1 MLGEFGGCFMG
12 VSGAVSLGALL
23 IVAAWTL
30 GVSAT
35 ARLIIF
41 TAWGPHR
48 VTREWLVGRSRDS
61 HRKGACRA
69 VSAILVT
76 HFVSLSHGFLHRNRC
91 GSAIHLLLR
100 SSRHRRWVGVGW
112 VQPQAA
118 GGRHDCTL
126 DDCTLSG
133 ALQQTLH
140 WWRHLD
146 GLGSGESHTRLV
158 TSTLHNF
165 CRTELDQLRL
175 NH

>member
-1 MLGEFGGCFMG
+1 MELHLCAGRP
-12 VSGAVSLGALL
+12 
-23 IVAAWTL
+23 TL
-30 GVSAT
+30 NQREA

-76 HFVSLSHGFLHRNRC
+76 HYSTYFSFVSLSHGFLHRNRC

-146 GLGSGESHTRLV
+146 GLGTIFTIKTNLFCWFSITSVSISHG
-158 TSTLHNF
+158 
-165 CRTELDQLRL
+165 QI
-175 NH
+175 